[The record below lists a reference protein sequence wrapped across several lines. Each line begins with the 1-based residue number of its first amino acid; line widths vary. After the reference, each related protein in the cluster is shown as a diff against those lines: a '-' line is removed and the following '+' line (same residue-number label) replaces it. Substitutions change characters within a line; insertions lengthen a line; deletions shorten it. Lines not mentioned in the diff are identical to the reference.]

1 MHTGRSGPAVAIG
14 LAFVLSVAGCT
25 SAETSLSEPQASR
38 PRVATTVPPAATTPP
53 GPGSTATGS
62 DEASATPSLTSGRRG
77 LVEWIMALGVAGG
90 ADIPEETAVA
100 LLARGS
106 CAEARK
112 VARDAEQPLPAFYDG
127 AAAACLAA
135 FDGRDDLWAYAEE
148 VASRALPLRDCL
160 DRAVF
165 ALLSRLV
172 DIHRKEP
179 TITLERKAGAPGET
193 LPCPRILRLI
203 PEHGP
208 PQGGYELK
216 VVGVHLPP
224 VVVIHFTQYID
235 FEPRDIPIT
244 VHSVGSTEAVFTVP
258 PQLAGAERSVA
269 IIPEGWPLGPI
280 ATPEFVYD
288 DPDTAPTAPPAV
300 SDNAPATSPSTL
312 ASPTPT
318 NSP

>member
-1 MHTGRSGPAVAIG
+1 
-14 LAFVLSVAGCT
+14 
-25 SAETSLSEPQASR
+25 
-38 PRVATTVPPAATTPP
+38 
-53 GPGSTATGS
+53 
-62 DEASATPSLTSGRRG
+62 
-77 LVEWIMALGVAGG
+77 MALGVAGG

-100 LLARGS
+100 LLAQGS

-112 VARDAEQPLPAFYDG
+112 VARDAEQPLPAFYDA

-135 FDGRDDLWAYAEE
+135 FDGRGELWAYAEE

-160 DRAVF
+160 DRAVS

-179 TITLERKAGAPGET
+179 TIKLERQPAAPGET

-208 PQGGYELK
+208 PQGGYELR

-244 VHSVGSTEAVFTVP
+244 VHSVGGTEAVLTVP
-258 PQLAGAERSVA
+258 RQLVGAERSVA
-269 IIPEGWPLGPI
+269 VIPEGWPLGPI
-280 ATPEFVYD
+280 NTPEFVYD
-288 DPDTAPTAPPAV
+288 EPSRAPTAPPTM
-300 SDNAPATSPSTL
+300 SGNATATPTTL
-312 ASPTPT
+312 AGPTATASP
-318 NSP
+318 

>member
-179 TITLERKAGAPGET
+179 
-193 LPCPRILRLI
+193 
-203 PEHGP
+203 HD
-208 PQGGYELK
+208 
-216 VVGVHLPP
+216 H
-224 VVVIHFTQYID
+224 
-235 FEPRDIPIT
+235 
-244 VHSVGSTEAVFTVP
+244 
-258 PQLAGAERSVA
+258 AGAEGWRPWRDSSLSAHSATDPRARSSTGRLRTQSRGRSSA
-269 IIPEGWPLGPI
+269 ACGRDPLH
-280 ATPEFVYD
+280 AVYRLRAKGHSD
-288 DPDTAPTAPPAV
+288 HCPFRRQHRSGLYGPTAAGG
-300 SDNAPATSPSTL
+300 S
-312 ASPTPT
+312 
-318 NSP
+318 